1 MNLVPVMERSWHQEG
16 SWQVEV
22 KGQSCRLGAA
32 STQALRQKKLVMSNF
47 SSLCVSFLSP
57 SPWHMESSRA
67 RDGTCILMDTR
78 WVLNPLSH
86 RGNTSFLCFV
96 VAFINSCLWLLLMVS
111 PTASV
116 LQRIKKSSGYIPA
129 I

>member
-47 SSLCVSFLSP
+47 SSLCVCFLFKP
-57 SPWHMESSRA
+57 KPMAYGKLPGQGWNLH
-67 RDGTCILMDTR
+67 
-78 WVLNPLSH
+78 PH
-86 RGNTSFLCFV
+86 
-96 VAFINSCLWLLLMVS
+96 
-111 PTASV
+111 
-116 LQRIKKSSGYIPA
+116 GY
-129 I
+129 